1 MHAPANAGTMPR
13 NNRTAVAKHILASVG
28 VSAVAL
34 AGLGA
39 TTVGSASAS
48 SNTVGY
54 IAWNQGVNPFGAA
67 LYKGTLEYA
76 KQYGVHLQ
84 TVSANGDD
92 ATMIS
97 GMQTFMSEHVKAIV
111 VWPPNETTLAAVV
124 NKASAEGIPVIV
136 ENEGLTPGTK
146 YLTLVACNNF
156 TYGQDEGRMIAAAL
170 HGHGTYALAMGI
182 LGNSAEIQRTQGI
195 KSVLS
200 KYPGIH
206 LVASESGSWTDSPA
220 LSLTQDWLTKYSKLG
235 AVAFEGPEGVVGA
248 QWAHKHGRGNV
259 KFVLGDYPS
268 FVRPA
273 IENGEVYG
281 TVNQDPVTQ
290 AQLSMLAAHYVITGQ
305 EKKIPKPVWNAP
317 LPVVTKANVA
327 KMAPGW

>member
-1 MHAPANAGTMPR
+1 MFVKSKSRRATGPFAR
-13 NNRTAVAKHILASVG
+13 R
-28 VSAVAL
+28 AL
-34 AGLGA
+34 ACAAVGA
-39 TTVGSASAS
+39 TALSGLTASTASTAIAS

-76 KQYGVHLQ
+76 KAYGIHLQ

-111 VWPPNETTLAAVV
+111 VWPPNETTLSAVV
-124 NKASAEGIPVIV
+124 DKASSEGIPVIV
-136 ENEGLTPGTK
+136 ENEGLAPGTK
-146 YLTLVACNNF
+146 YLTLVACDNY
-156 TYGQDEGRMIAAAL
+156 TYGQDEGHMIAAAL
-170 HGHGTYALAMGI
+170 HGHGTYAIAMGI
-182 LGNSAEIQRTQGI
+182 LGNSAEIQRTAGI
-195 KSVLS
+195 KNVLA
-200 KYPGIH
+200 KYRGIH
-206 LVASESGSWTDSPA
+206 LVASQSDSWTDAPA
-220 LSLTQDWLTKYSKLG
+220 LSLAQDWLTKYPTLG
-235 AVAFEGPEGVVGA
+235 AIAYEGPEGVVGA
-248 QWAHKHGRGNV
+248 EWAHKHGHGSV

-273 IENGEVYG
+273 IADGEVYG

-290 AQLSMLAAHYVITGQ
+290 AQLSMLAAHYILTGQ
-305 EKKIPKPVWNAP
+305 EKKIPRPVWNAP

>member
-1 MHAPANAGTMPR
+1 MFNRSKPR
-13 NNRTAVAKHILASVG
+13 RGKNLFARRSLVCAAVGATALTGLTATTAS
-28 VSAVAL
+28 SAVA
-34 AGLGA
+34 
-39 TTVGSASAS
+39 S
-48 SNTVGY
+48 STTVGY

-67 LYKGTLEYA
+67 LYKGTLKYA
-76 KQYGVHLQ
+76 NAYGIHLQ

-111 VWPPNETTLAAVV
+111 VWPPNETTLAAIVD
-124 NKASAEGIPVIV
+124 KASSEGIPVIV
-136 ENEGLTPGTK
+136 ENEGLAPGTK
-146 YLTLVACNNF
+146 YLTLVACDNF
-156 TYGQDEGRMIAAAL
+156 TYGQDEGHMIAAAL
-170 HGHGTYALAMGI
+170 HGHGTYAIAMGI
-182 LGNSAEIQRTQGI
+182 LGNSAEIQRTAGI
-195 KSVLS
+195 KSVLK

-206 LVASESGSWTDSPA
+206 LVASQSDSWTDAPA
-220 LSLTQDWLTKYSKLG
+220 LSLTQDWLTKYPTLG
-235 AVAFEGPEGVVGA
+235 AIAFEGPEGVVGA
-248 QWAHKHGRGNV
+248 QWARKHGHGSV

-290 AQLSMLAAHYVITGQ
+290 AQLSMLAAHYILTGQ
-305 EKKIPKPVWNAP
+305 EKKIPRPVWNAP

-327 KMAPGW
+327 KMVPGW

>member
-1 MHAPANAGTMPR
+1 MFTKSKSRRARGPVTRRALLCAAVGA
-13 NNRTAVAKHILASVG
+13 TALGG
-28 VSAVAL
+28 VTATTATSAV
-34 AGLGA
+34 
-39 TTVGSASAS
+39 AS

-67 LYKGTLEYA
+67 LYKGTLKYA
-76 KQYGVHLQ
+76 KAYGIKLQ

-124 NKASAEGIPVIV
+124 DKASSQGIPVIV
-136 ENEGLTPGTK
+136 ENEGLAPGTK
-146 YLTLVACNNF
+146 YLTLVACDNY
-156 TYGQDEGRMIAAAL
+156 TYGQDEGHMVAAAL
-170 HGHGTYALAMGI
+170 HGHGTYAIAMGI
-182 LGNSAEIQRTQGI
+182 LGNSAEIQRTAGI
-195 KSVLS
+195 KSVL
-200 KYPGIH
+200 KHYPGIH
-206 LVASESGSWTDSPA
+206 LVTSQSDSWTDAPA
-220 LSLTQDWLTKYSKLG
+220 LSLTEDWLTKYPKLG
-235 AVAFEGPEGVVGA
+235 AIAFEGPEGVVGA
-248 QWAHKHGRGNV
+248 QWARKHGHSSV

-273 IENGEVYG
+273 IENGDVYG

-290 AQLSMLAAHYVITGQ
+290 ARLSMLAAHYILTGH
-305 EKKIPKPVWNAP
+305 EKKIPRPVWNAP